1 MKPGLLTSE
10 FLLVVIVGA
19 IYLANG
25 TSFVNVPWSQ
35 LEWLS
40 GLAGAYVLGR
50 SLPKAAEAF
59 SKGKTNVP

>member
-40 GLAGAYVLGR
+40 GLAGAEMQRL
-50 SLPKAAEAF
+50 AA
-59 SKGKTNVP
+59 G